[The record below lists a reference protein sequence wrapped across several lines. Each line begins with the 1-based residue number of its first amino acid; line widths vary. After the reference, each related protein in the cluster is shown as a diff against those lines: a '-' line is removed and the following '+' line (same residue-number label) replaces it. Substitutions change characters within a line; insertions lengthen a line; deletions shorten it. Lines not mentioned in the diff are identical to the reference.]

1 MGGIVISLQNP
12 KALQIFIHN
21 KPKLKDVAGIEA
33 QIKYQI

>member
-1 MGGIVISLQNP
+1 MGAIAMFFQNP

-21 KPKLKDVAGIEA
+21 KPKSKDVATIEA